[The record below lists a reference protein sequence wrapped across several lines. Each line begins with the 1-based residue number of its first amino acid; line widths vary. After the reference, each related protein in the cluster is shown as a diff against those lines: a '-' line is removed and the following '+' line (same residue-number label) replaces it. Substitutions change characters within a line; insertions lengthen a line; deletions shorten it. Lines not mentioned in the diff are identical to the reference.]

1 MKRSRMIYLMIG
13 LSIVVV
19 FKGWGG
25 EKTKKLQLFHR
36 QLGNN
41 LIKIKKQHPQS
52 QTLVYSLLDQLGKYY
67 SFSKTLL
74 AKKKEYKR
82 LLKAELTSNE
92 ALQKRLN
99 SSNGKIEK
107 MKTAIISASGRLQ
120 QDAAQVAS
128 LLKQKE
134 EFAHAQQE
142 FLKEKEFFTMEK
154 EKLVSERDGL
164 IRERDALVRE
174 RDALAR
180 EKDLLMQ
187 RGHGLQESSSSAPRS
202 PR

>member
-1 MKRSRMIYLMIG
+1 MKRSMWIKSTCRMICLIIC
-13 LSIVVV
+13 LSIVMVL
-19 FKGWGG
+19 KGWGG
-25 EKTKKLQLFHR
+25 EKTKTLQLFHR

-41 LIKIKKQHPQS
+41 LIKIKKQHPRSQS
-52 QTLVYSLLDQLGKYY
+52 LVYSLLDQLGKYY
-67 SFSKTLL
+67 AFSKTLL

-92 ALQKRLN
+92 ALQKSLN
-99 SSNGKIEK
+99 SSNSKIEK

-134 EFAHAQQE
+134 EFSRAQNE
-142 FLKEKEFFTMEK
+142 FLREKEFFAIEK

-164 IRERDALVRE
+164 VRERDALVRE

-180 EKDLLMQ
+180 E
-187 RGHGLQESSSSAPRS
+187 
-202 PR
+202 